1 MRNTAIQEIFNIAK
15 KDKNLMLLTGDL
27 GFGVFED
34 FEKKFPKQFLNVG
47 VAEQNMAM
55 IAAGLSLQG
64 KKVFIYSIGNFPTL
78 RALEQIRNDICYHN
92 LNVTI
97 ISVGVGFS
105 YGQLGMSHH
114 MTEDTAIMRALPN
127 MTIVSPST
135 LDDVSNAIHALYALK
150 SPSYIRLDKSYAEL
164 NLKKNTFKL
173 GHFQE
178 CTYGNDVTIIST
190 GAIIEEV
197 IKASNVL
204 LKENISCKILK
215 CHTIKPISVK
225 NLKRHLKKTKKLI
238 TVEEGNVMGGLGGTI
253 AEICLENN
261 IKISSFLRIGIK
273 DEYSEIVGDQNYL
286 REYYKI
292 NSLSI
297 VRTIKKFLKK

>member
-1 MRNTAIQEIFNIAK
+1 MRNTAVKELTRLAK

-27 GFGVFED
+27 GYGVFEN

-55 IAAGLSLQG
+55 IAAGLSLEG

-97 ISVGVGFS
+97 ISMGAGFS

-114 MTEDTAIMRALPN
+114 ATEDLSIMRALPN

-135 LDDVSNAIHALYALK
+135 VEDVTYGVRALYALK
-150 SPSYIRLDKSYAEL
+150 SPSYIRLDKSSA
-164 NLKKNTFKL
+164 NLGHKKSIFKL
-173 GHFQE
+173 GE
-178 CTYGNDVTIIST
+178 VEMYLEGKNVTIIST

-197 IKASNVL
+197 VKASKIL
-204 LKENISCKILK
+204 SKDNISCKILK
-215 CHTIKPISVK
+215 CHTVKPININVLKKYLKNTK
-225 NLKRHLKKTKKLI
+225 NLV
-238 TVEEGNVMGGLGGTI
+238 TVEENNILGGLGGAI
-253 AEICLENN
+253 SEICVENN
-261 IKISSFLRIGIK
+261 LKLNSFLRIGIN
-273 DEYSEIVGDQNYL
+273 DEYSSIVGDQLFL
-286 REYYKI
+286 RKYYKI
-292 NSLSI
+292 DSLNI
-297 VRTIKKFLKK
+297 VKKIKTLLKK